1 MNIITLD
8 YDPIKNAEYHCDQWL
23 NKMILESAQMLSTAH
38 DMAGSWLP
46 TMYKPTHKGHSVT
59 KWVAQSQQNY
69 KTTLDYLWA
78 LLHEY
83 YYRRDKDH
91 KTTNVLEPLKKIPK
105 LPRIQQDTTYPKTF
119 RKGFEACYNVGD
131 VVQAYRLYA
140 RMTNAEW
147 GSRWRNMQWTNR
159 PVPSFM
165 EEVDGRCPVCR
176 QRDSHAGEREVGD
189 GSVVVWHC
197 NVPGCSNHEDNAT
210 KGDR

>member
-46 TMYKPTHKGHSVT
+46 TMYKPTHKGHPVT

-69 KTTLDYLWA
+69 KTTLDYLWG

-105 LPRIQQDTTYPKTF
+105 LPRIQQDITYPKTF

-147 GSRWRNMQWTNR
+147 GSRWRYMRWTNR
-159 PVPSFM
+159 SVPFFM
-165 EEVDGRCPVCR
+165 VD
-176 QRDSHAGEREVGD
+176 E
-189 GSVVVWHC
+189 
-197 NVPGCSNHEDNAT
+197 
-210 KGDR
+210 